1 MGLKVTNT
9 ELTSN
14 EKEALRFYA
23 DFLSRHK
30 KAPTF
35 RQIADHLGVYPN
47 AARWVI
53 DKLKEK
59 GHLVERP
66 VTVMRLKVSA
76 KGKKAV

>member
-1 MGLKVTNT
+1 MGRVTNT
-9 ELTSN
+9 ELTTN
-14 EKEALRFYA
+14 EHKALCFYKE
-23 DFLSRHK
+23 FLSQYK

-35 RQIADHLGVYPN
+35 RQIAEHLGVYPN

-76 KGKKAV
+76 KGKKAI

>member
-1 MGLKVTNT
+1 MPKTKNL

-14 EKEALRFYA
+14 EAKALRFCKEHLDTY
-23 DFLSRHK
+23 K
-30 KAPTF
+30 KMPTF
-35 RQIADHLGVYPN
+35 RQIAEHLGVYVN
-47 AARWVI
+47 AANWIV

-59 GHLVERP
+59 GALVERP